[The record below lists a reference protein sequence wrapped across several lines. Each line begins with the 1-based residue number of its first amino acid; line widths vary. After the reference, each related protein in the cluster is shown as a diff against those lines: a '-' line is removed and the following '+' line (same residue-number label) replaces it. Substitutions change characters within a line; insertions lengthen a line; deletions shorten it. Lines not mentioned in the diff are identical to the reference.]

1 MGMIIHNEKLK
12 MARLKKGLSIVKLA
26 KAAGMSDLRISQ
38 IETGKAK
45 SIRPE
50 NLYQICKALD
60 IEVEEAISF
69 V

>member
-1 MGMIIHNEKLK
+1 MAMVVHPERLK
-12 MARLKKGLSIVKLA
+12 MARLKKGLSGIALA
-26 KAAGMSDLRISQ
+26 KIVGMSNLRICQ

-50 NLYQICKALD
+50 NLYKICKALD
-60 IEVEEAISF
+60 IEVEDVISF